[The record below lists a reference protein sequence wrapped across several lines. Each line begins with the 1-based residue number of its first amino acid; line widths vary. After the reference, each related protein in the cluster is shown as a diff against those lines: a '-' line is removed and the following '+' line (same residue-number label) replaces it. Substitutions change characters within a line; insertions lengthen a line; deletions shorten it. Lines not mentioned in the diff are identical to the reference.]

1 MKKAVSFLIVVLVAW
16 TASAASP
23 LSIDKN
29 DDGHQDQWY
38 EIVNGK
44 IVKMSLDRN
53 FDTVIDYIVR
63 YDQAGLK
70 LYEASDY
77 NYDGK
82 MDDFYFFEAGRL
94 IRQEID
100 SNFDSDID
108 IWVYLE
114 DGIYIR
120 RYELD
125 VDFDGIIDTVKDFS
139 Q

>member
-1 MKKAVSFLIVVLVAW
+1 MKKAVSFLIIVLAAW

-23 LSIDKN
+23 FSTDKN
-29 DDGHQDQWY
+29 DDGRPDQWY
-38 EIVNGK
+38 EIVAGK

-53 FDTVIDYIVR
+53 FDTVIDYVVR

-70 LYEASDY
+70 LYEAGDY
-77 NYDGK
+77 NYDGE
-82 MDDFYFFEAGRL
+82 MDDFYFFEAGKL

-108 IWVYLE
+108 IWVYMK
-114 DGIYIR
+114 DGIYIH
-120 RYELD
+120 RYEMD
-125 VDFDGIIDTVKDFS
+125 TDFDGIVDTEKDFS